1 MIFLKYFDI
10 IDVSISQEATNKS
23 GQIQRIKQY
32 WNVSGTQVSASC
44 FKK

>member
-10 IDVSISQEATNKS
+10 IDISIYQEATDKS

-32 WNVSGTQVSASC
+32 WNVRGTQVSSS
-44 FKK
+44 FF